1 MRGCFKPSCPTYQP
15 GPSLYFPEIESL
27 DLKAKYDHVDTDCHI
42 VVFLLIAL
50 RVVEIFYGYREDGIG
65 SATLRVP
72 ASGNGL
78 DEDADILRFTGLEE
92 GVGETV
98 EDLRVL
104 ILMIAI
110 RVQYWP
116 RAERNKVQMVV

>member
-1 MRGCFKPSCPTYQP
+1 MYQP

-72 ASGNGL
+72 ASGNDL